1 MTHAL
6 SLGRL
11 RSQPALFPRSVNRSF
26 EGRKLTGGDL
36 ELEHLVQLDIRSV
49 LGLWDD
55 EVHDDDEHQR
65 CRAVEEHRRGD
76 TEHRRSQHQR
86 GAVSRDKRQQC
97 ETQRAHVRR
106 LGAKDGGGALGEE

>member
-11 RSQPALFPRSVNRSF
+11 RSQPALFPRSVDRSL

-49 LGLWDD
+49 LGLGDD
-55 EVHDDDEHQR
+55 EVHDDDKDEG

-76 TEHRRSQHQR
+76 TEHRRSQHQW
-86 GAVSRDKRQQC
+86 GAVCRNKR
-97 ETQRAHVRR
+97 
-106 LGAKDGGGALGEE
+106 